1 MCGFTAS
8 KFQGLDLHLVLLV
21 SKNCVCS
28 FLSIILLPVK
38 PFSVLLADVSIPFPS
53 PELTVADDLTPC
65 GAWHTGGQV
74 SLLVG

>member
-8 KFQGLDLHLVLLV
+8 KFQGLDLNLALLD
-21 SKNCVCS
+21 SKNCTCS

-38 PFSVLLADVSIPFPS
+38 AFSVLLADVFIPFSS

-65 GAWHTGGQV
+65 GAWHTGGRV
-74 SLLVG
+74 SLMVG